1 MSQSLFYTWWEHF
14 SISQFLHSIIA
25 SETTRQMLLNAP
37 ALVLGNVKFQ
47 RVLICIIFI
56 ILLFRTDA
64 QARSELATIRNSI
77 SANVIFLRHALAP
90 GFGDPNNFIKQDCST
105 QRNLNDKGR
114 LQARL
119 IGNYLRSTNLKFSQI
134 LTSEWCRCID
144 TAKELNLGQWTT
156 FSGLNSFFQVYEKKD
171 QVMNKLQKKLDSLG
185 YSDLALFV
193 THQVVISEQT
203 GIVPRSGEMIL
214 YNSITK
220 QKARYMIDY

>member
-1 MSQSLFYTWWEHF
+1 
-14 SISQFLHSIIA
+14 
-25 SETTRQMLLNAP
+25 MLLNVP
-37 ALVLGNVKFQ
+37 EIVLGNTKFQ
-47 RVLICIIFI
+47 NILTGVIFI
-56 ILLFRTDA
+56 TLVLVTEAF
-64 QARSELATIRNSI
+64 ARSELEIIKKNI

-90 GFGDPNNFIKQDCST
+90 GVGDPENFIKEDCST
-105 QRNLNDKGR
+105 QRNLNNKGR

-156 FSGLNSFFQVYEKKD
+156 FSGLNSFFQEYEKKD
-171 QVMNKLQKKLDSLG
+171 QVINKLQKKLDSLG

-203 GIVPRSGEMIL
+203 GIVPRSGEMVL

-220 QKARYMIDY
+220 QKARYMIYY

>member
-1 MSQSLFYTWWEHF
+1 
-14 SISQFLHSIIA
+14 
-25 SETTRQMLLNAP
+25 MLLNVPEIA
-37 ALVLGNVKFQ
+37 LGNIKFQ
-47 RVLICIIFI
+47 NILTGVIFI
-56 ILLFRTDA
+56 TLLLVTEAF
-64 QARSELATIRNSI
+64 ARSELEIIKKNI

-90 GFGDPNNFIKQDCST
+90 GVGDPENFIKEDCST

-144 TAKELNLGQWTT
+144 TARELNLGQWTT

-203 GIVPRSGEMIL
+203 GIMPRSGEMVL

>member
-1 MSQSLFYTWWEHF
+1 
-14 SISQFLHSIIA
+14 
-25 SETTRQMLLNAP
+25 MLLNAP

-64 QARSELATIRNSI
+64 QARSELETIGNSI

-90 GFGDPNNFIKQDCST
+90 GFGDPNNFNKQDCST
-105 QRNLNDKGR
+105 QRNLSNKGR

-119 IGNYLRSTNLKFSQI
+119 IGNYLKLTNLRFSQI

-144 TAKELNLGQWTT
+144 TAKELNLGQWKT
-156 FSGLNSFFQVYEKKD
+156 FSGLNSFFQEYKKKD
-171 QVMNKLQKKLDSLG
+171 QVMDKLQKKLDSLE
-185 YSDLALFV
+185 YSDLVLFI
-193 THQVVISEQT
+193 THQVVILEQT
-203 GIVPRSGEMIL
+203 GIVPRSGEMVL

-220 QKARYMIDY
+220 QTARYMFDY

>member
-1 MSQSLFYTWWEHF
+1 MYQRKHL
-14 SISQFLHSIIA
+14 
-25 SETTRQMLLNAP
+25 
-37 ALVLGNVKFQ
+37 VKFKFQ
-47 RVLICIIFI
+47 NILTGVIFI
-56 ILLFRTDA
+56 TLLLVTETF
-64 QARSELATIRNSI
+64 ARSELEIIKKNI

-90 GFGDPNNFIKQDCST
+90 GVGDPENFIKEDCTT
-105 QRNLNDKGR
+105 QRNLNNKGR

-203 GIVPRSGEMIL
+203 GIMPRSGEMVL

>member
-1 MSQSLFYTWWEHF
+1 MYQRKHL
-14 SISQFLHSIIA
+14 
-25 SETTRQMLLNAP
+25 
-37 ALVLGNVKFQ
+37 VKFKFQ
-47 RVLICIIFI
+47 NILTGVIFI
-56 ILLFRTDA
+56 TLLLVTETF
-64 QARSELATIRNSI
+64 ARSELEIIKKNI

-90 GFGDPNNFIKQDCST
+90 GVGDPENFIKEDCST

-156 FSGLNSFFQVYEKKD
+156 FSGLNSFFQEYEKKD
-171 QVMNKLQKKLDSLG
+171 QVINKLQKKLDSLG

-203 GIVPRSGEMIL
+203 GIVPRSGEMVL

>member
-1 MSQSLFYTWWEHF
+1 
-14 SISQFLHSIIA
+14 
-25 SETTRQMLLNAP
+25 MLLNVPEIA
-37 ALVLGNVKFQ
+37 LGNIKSQNILTGV
-47 RVLICIIFI
+47 IFI
-56 ILLFRTDA
+56 TLLLVTSAF
-64 QARSELATIRNSI
+64 ARSDLEIIKKNI

-90 GFGDPNNFIKQDCST
+90 GVGDPENFIKEDCST
-105 QRNLNDKGR
+105 QRNLNNKGR

-156 FSGLNSFFQVYEKKD
+156 FSGLNSFFQEYEKKD
-171 QVMNKLQKKLDSLG
+171 QVMNKLEKKLDSLG

-203 GIVPRSGEMIL
+203 GIVPRSGEMVL

>member
-1 MSQSLFYTWWEHF
+1 
-14 SISQFLHSIIA
+14 
-25 SETTRQMLLNAP
+25 MLLNVPEIALGNIKIQNILTGVIFIT
-37 ALVLGNVKFQ
+37 LVLVTEAF
-47 RVLICIIFI
+47 
-56 ILLFRTDA
+56 
-64 QARSELATIRNSI
+64 ARSELEIIQKNI
-77 SANVIFLRHALAP
+77 SANVIFLRHTLAP
-90 GFGDPNNFIKQDCST
+90 GVGDPENFIKEDCST
-105 QRNLNDKGR
+105 QRNLNNKGR

-156 FSGLNSFFQVYEKKD
+156 FSGLNSFFQEYEKKD
-171 QVMNKLQKKLDSLG
+171 QVMNKLQKKLDSLS

-203 GIVPRSGEMIL
+203 GIVPRSGEMVL

>member
-1 MSQSLFYTWWEHF
+1 
-14 SISQFLHSIIA
+14 
-25 SETTRQMLLNAP
+25 MLLNVP
-37 ALVLGNVKFQ
+37 EISLGNIKFQ
-47 RVLICIIFI
+47 NILTGVIFI
-56 ILLFRTDA
+56 TLLLVAEAF
-64 QARSELATIRNSI
+64 ARSELEIIKKNI

-90 GFGDPNNFIKQDCST
+90 GVGDPENFIKEDCST
-105 QRNLNDKGR
+105 QRNLNNKGR
-114 LQARL
+114 MQARL

-134 LTSEWCRCID
+134 LTSEWCLCID

-156 FSGLNSFFQVYEKKD
+156 FSGLNSFFQEYEKKD
-171 QVMNKLQKKLDSLG
+171 QVINKLQKKLDSLG

-203 GIVPRSGEMIL
+203 GIVPRSGEMVL

>member
-1 MSQSLFYTWWEHF
+1 
-14 SISQFLHSIIA
+14 
-25 SETTRQMLLNAP
+25 MLLNVPEIA
-37 ALVLGNVKFQ
+37 LGNIKFQ
-47 RVLICIIFI
+47 NILTGVIFMT
-56 ILLFRTDA
+56 LLLVTETF
-64 QARSELATIRNSI
+64 ARSELEIIKKNI

-90 GFGDPNNFIKQDCST
+90 GVGDPENFMKEDCST

-144 TAKELNLGQWTT
+144 TAKELNLGQWMT

-171 QVMNKLQKKLDSLG
+171 KVMNKLRKKLDSLG

-203 GIVPRSGEMIL
+203 GIVPRSGEMVL

>member
-1 MSQSLFYTWWEHF
+1 
-14 SISQFLHSIIA
+14 
-25 SETTRQMLLNAP
+25 MLLNVPEIA
-37 ALVLGNVKFQ
+37 LGNIKFQ
-47 RVLICIIFI
+47 NILTGVIFI
-56 ILLFRTDA
+56 TLLLVTEAF
-64 QARSELATIRNSI
+64 ARSELEIIKKNI

-90 GFGDPNNFIKQDCST
+90 GVGDPENFMKEDCST

-156 FSGLNSFFQVYEKKD
+156 FSGLNSFFQEYEKKD
-171 QVMNKLQKKLDSLG
+171 QVINKLQKKLDSLG
-185 YSDLALFV
+185 NSDLALFV
-193 THQVVISEQT
+193 THQVVIAEQT
-203 GIVPRSGEMIL
+203 GIVPRSGEMVL

>member
-1 MSQSLFYTWWEHF
+1 M
-14 SISQFLHSIIA
+14 
-25 SETTRQMLLNAP
+25 
-37 ALVLGNVKFQ
+37 VKFKFQ
-47 RVLICIIFI
+47 NILTGVIFI
-56 ILLFRTDA
+56 TLLLVAETF
-64 QARSELATIRNSI
+64 ARSELEIIKKNI
-77 SANVIFLRHALAP
+77 PANVIFLRHALAP
-90 GFGDPNNFIKQDCST
+90 GVGDPEDFIKEDCST

-156 FSGLNSFFQVYEKKD
+156 FSGLNSFFQEYEKKD

-203 GIVPRSGEMIL
+203 GIVPRSGEMVL
-214 YNSITK
+214 YNSITE

>member
-1 MSQSLFYTWWEHF
+1 
-14 SISQFLHSIIA
+14 
-25 SETTRQMLLNAP
+25 MLLNVPEIALGNIKFQNILTGVIFIT
-37 ALVLGNVKFQ
+37 LVLVTEAF
-47 RVLICIIFI
+47 
-56 ILLFRTDA
+56 
-64 QARSELATIRNSI
+64 ARSELEIIKKNI

-90 GFGDPNNFIKQDCST
+90 GVGDPENFIKEDCST

-171 QVMNKLQKKLDSLG
+171 QVMNKLQKKLGSLG

-203 GIVPRSGEMIL
+203 GIVPRSGEMVL

>member
-1 MSQSLFYTWWEHF
+1 
-14 SISQFLHSIIA
+14 
-25 SETTRQMLLNAP
+25 MLLNVP
-37 ALVLGNVKFQ
+37 EIVLGNTKFQ
-47 RVLICIIFI
+47 NILTGVIFI
-56 ILLFRTDA
+56 TLLLVSEAF
-64 QARSELATIRNSI
+64 ARSELEIIKKDI

-90 GFGDPNNFIKQDCST
+90 GVGDPKNFIKEDCST
-105 QRNLNDKGR
+105 QRNLNNKGR

-156 FSGLNSFFQVYEKKD
+156 FSGLNSFFQEYEKKD
-171 QVMNKLQKKLDSLG
+171 QVINKLQKKLDSLG

-203 GIVPRSGEMIL
+203 GIVPRSGEMVL

>member
-1 MSQSLFYTWWEHF
+1 
-14 SISQFLHSIIA
+14 
-25 SETTRQMLLNAP
+25 MLLNVPEIALGNIKFQNIL
-37 ALVLGNVKFQ
+37 AGVIFITLVLVAEAF
-47 RVLICIIFI
+47 
-56 ILLFRTDA
+56 
-64 QARSELATIRNSI
+64 ARSELEIIKKNI

-90 GFGDPNNFIKQDCST
+90 GVGDPENFIKEDCST
-105 QRNLNDKGR
+105 QRNLNNKGR

-119 IGNYLRSTNLKFSQI
+119 IGNYLRSTNLQFSQI

-156 FSGLNSFFQVYEKKD
+156 FSGLNSFFQEYEKKD

-203 GIVPRSGEMIL
+203 GIVPRSGEMVL
-214 YNSITK
+214 YNSLTK

>member
-1 MSQSLFYTWWEHF
+1 
-14 SISQFLHSIIA
+14 
-25 SETTRQMLLNAP
+25 MLLNVPEIA
-37 ALVLGNVKFQ
+37 LGNIKFQ
-47 RVLICIIFI
+47 NILISVIFI
-56 ILLFRTDA
+56 TLLLVTEAF
-64 QARSELATIRNSI
+64 ARSELEIIKKNI

-90 GFGDPNNFIKQDCST
+90 GVGDPENFIKEDCST
-105 QRNLNDKGR
+105 QRNLNNKGR

-156 FSGLNSFFQVYEKKD
+156 FSGLNSFFQEYEKKD
-171 QVMNKLQKKLDSLG
+171 QVMNKLQKKLDSLS

-203 GIVPRSGEMIL
+203 GIVPRSGEMVL

>member
-1 MSQSLFYTWWEHF
+1 
-14 SISQFLHSIIA
+14 
-25 SETTRQMLLNAP
+25 MLLNVPEIA
-37 ALVLGNVKFQ
+37 LGNIKLQNILTGV
-47 RVLICIIFI
+47 VFI
-56 ILLFRTDA
+56 TILLVTETF
-64 QARSELATIRNSI
+64 ARSELEIIKKNI

-90 GFGDPNNFIKQDCST
+90 GVGDPENFMKEDCST

-156 FSGLNSFFQVYEKKD
+156 FSGLNSFFQEYEKKD

-203 GIVPRSGEMIL
+203 GIVPRSGEMVL

>member
-1 MSQSLFYTWWEHF
+1 
-14 SISQFLHSIIA
+14 
-25 SETTRQMLLNAP
+25 MLLNVPEIA
-37 ALVLGNVKFQ
+37 LGNIKFQ
-47 RVLICIIFI
+47 NILTGVIFI
-56 ILLFRTDA
+56 TLLLVTEAF
-64 QARSELATIRNSI
+64 ARSELEIIKKNI

-90 GFGDPNNFIKQDCST
+90 GVGDPENFIKEDCST
-105 QRNLNDKGR
+105 QRNLNNKGR

-119 IGNYLRSTNLKFSQI
+119 IGNYLRLTNLKFSQI

-203 GIVPRSGEMIL
+203 GIVPRSGEMVL

-220 QKARYMIDY
+220 QKARYMLDYRLF

>member
-1 MSQSLFYTWWEHF
+1 
-14 SISQFLHSIIA
+14 
-25 SETTRQMLLNAP
+25 MLLNVPEIA
-37 ALVLGNVKFQ
+37 LGNIKFQ
-47 RVLICIIFI
+47 NILTGVIFI
-56 ILLFRTDA
+56 TLLLVTETF
-64 QARSELATIRNSI
+64 ARSELEIIKKNI

-90 GFGDPNNFIKQDCST
+90 GVGDPENFVKENCST
-105 QRNLNDKGR
+105 QRNLNNKGR

-156 FSGLNSFFQVYEKKD
+156 FSGLNSFFQEYEKKD

-203 GIVPRSGEMIL
+203 GIVPRSGEMVL